1 MPAEFKNELVLDF
14 SQESNRK
21 KQSEALALVQS
32 QLGREYDLIIGA
44 ERLKSD
50 KTFKSINPSK
60 KSEVVG
66 IFQSADREQAIHA
79 IGVAV
84 KAFEKWKT
92 VSAQER
98 ADVLFRA
105 ADFFRY
111 LAATDTSCARR
122 DANPSTAKSTSATH
136 TIPNPTS

>member
-21 KQSEALALVQS
+21 KQSDALALVQS
-32 QLGREYDLIIGA
+32 QLGCEYDLIIGG
-44 ERLKSD
+44 EHFKSG

-66 IFQSADREQAIHA
+66 VFQSATPEQAAQA
-79 IGVAV
+79 IDIA
-84 KAFEKWKT
+84 ARTFEKWKK
-92 VSAQER
+92 VSAKER

-105 ADFFRY
+105 AELVRKKIQLLKGKLSVLIDQGRFHSV
-111 LAATDTSCARR
+111 LSGTLS
-122 DANPSTAKSTSATH
+122 
-136 TIPNPTS
+136 